1 MNNTDFQ
8 TTFAKI
14 FGFKQSYQSIEGF
27 DQASENP
34 DNFILGERGF
44 WQYKTLRGLSQIDET
59 DMAQFQNAFIY
70 HFMRSP
76 LVGPDQEAW
85 QKATEVNPELAQK
98 VFSVTDSP
106 VGYGPEFPDKPVH
119 SIIHCRHCLMLT
131 LLLDTIGT
139 DRRLRVVRDWR
150 RLWQYGPHLEIARS
164 RR

>member
-14 FGFKQSYQSIEGF
+14 FGFKQSYQSIEDF

-59 DMAQFQNAFIY
+59 DMTQFQNAFIY

-76 LVGPDQEAW
+76 SWVPIKRLG
-85 QKATEVNPELAQK
+85 K
-98 VFSVTDSP
+98 
-106 VGYGPEFPDKPVH
+106 
-119 SIIHCRHCLMLT
+119 
-131 LLLDTIGT
+131 
-139 DRRLRVVRDWR
+139 RRPR
-150 RLWQYGPHLEIARS
+150 
-164 RR
+164 